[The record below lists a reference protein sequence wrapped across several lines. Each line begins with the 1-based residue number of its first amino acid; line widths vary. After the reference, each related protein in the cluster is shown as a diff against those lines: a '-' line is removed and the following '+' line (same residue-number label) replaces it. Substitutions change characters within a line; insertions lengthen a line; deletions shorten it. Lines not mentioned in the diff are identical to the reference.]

1 MQGELANDT
10 VLGESQPSNVLT
22 LANLDAKRTDFL
34 VLPLFPIVDNC
45 GVDNERCNRLDNFKD
60 DLTISPDFLRIRLG
74 LAIVSVVLVVS
85 LLSVILIDGAMF
97 TLGGT

>member
-60 DLTISPDFLRIRLG
+60 DLTISPDFYELD
-74 LAIVSVVLVVS
+74 LVCQWF
-85 LLSVILIDGAMF
+85 LWYWLHHYF
-97 TLGGT
+97 Q

>member
-1 MQGELANDT
+1 MQNE
-10 VLGESQPSNVLT
+10 PI
-22 LANLDAKRTDFL
+22 FL

-60 DLTISPDFLRIRLG
+60 DLTINLTRLLRIRLG
-74 LAIVSVVLVVS
+74 LAMVSVVLVAS

-97 TLGGT
+97 TFGGT